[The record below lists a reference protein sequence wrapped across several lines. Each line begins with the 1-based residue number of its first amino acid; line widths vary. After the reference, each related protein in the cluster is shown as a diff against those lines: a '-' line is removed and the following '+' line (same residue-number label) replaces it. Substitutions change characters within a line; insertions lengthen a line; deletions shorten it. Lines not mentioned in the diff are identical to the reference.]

1 MGEIKKGKDEVLM
14 DLVRVVLSSGEGESD
29 SVRRVSLASQLALI
43 YSTFR
48 MVNQI
53 QDLLEFS
60 EKVVERIKGE
70 DVLNKMSPRTLVE
83 ALNAVSDVMNKY
95 AGLSASIG
103 KDLDISEV
111 EASLLE
117 IMARSRTSSQGEEE
131 MSRYTKE
138 ELAEKILEIAEKM
151 KNIN

>member
-14 DLVRVVLSSGEGESD
+14 DLVRAVLSSGEGESD

-60 EKVVERIKGE
+60 EKVVERIKEE

-83 ALNAVSDVMNKY
+83 ALKAVSDVMNKY
-95 AGLSASIG
+95 ASLSASVG

-117 IMARSRTSSQGEEE
+117 TMARSRTSSQGEEE